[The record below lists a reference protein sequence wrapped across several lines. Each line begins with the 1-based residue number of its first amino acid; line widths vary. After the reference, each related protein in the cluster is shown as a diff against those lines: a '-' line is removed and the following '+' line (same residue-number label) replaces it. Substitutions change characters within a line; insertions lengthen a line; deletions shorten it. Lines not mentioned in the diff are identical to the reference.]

1 MRMATTTR
9 MTARDTNGSSDTSF
23 SAMTMISAER
33 MKSVRIAPVTIAF
46 SCSGPSSTT
55 GSAWPSW
62 PRIFSQ
68 IFSAPS

>member
-1 MRMATTTR
+1 MI
-9 MTARDTNGSSDTSF
+9 AREMNGSSATSLRE
-23 SAMTMISAER
+23 MTMISAER
-33 MKSVRIAPVTIAF
+33 MKSVRIAPVTIVF
-46 SCSGPSSTT
+46 SCSGPSSAT